1 MKHFYLLIL
10 TSLLFLSAFAGDTK
24 RLINSKSDLFTSS
37 SWSPSTPLADG
48 DILIVPKNY
57 TLVVAKE
64 VDLVQKGINNVTLIV
79 EGALDLQNGK
89 LTMDAE
95 SAIYL
100 TSPTATIITS
110 KGNPADKINIGNS
123 EKYNG
128 SVGAIVGPA
137 LADITTSSSTPS
149 SIKTSSFISPSTE
162 AIVKYTEILQSSTA
176 SNEALPV
183 KFLSFSAA
191 KSSTGVSVQWATAEE
206 INADVF
212 QIERSED
219 SRTWRTIGTVKAA
232 GNSTSVNNY
241 SFVDKNILNKVAYYR
256 IKEIDIDGKHTYT
269 DVKNVTNSVS
279 SSASNVTIIPT
290 GNNVVVNFSK
300 QVTGTVVVR
309 LISFGGQVLA
319 QQTYSQAPL
328 QIVFNRTY
336 VNKGNY
342 IVSVSNS
349 SDLKV
354 SKQIAL

>member
-10 TSLLFLSAFAGDTK
+10 SSLLFLSAIAGDTK
-24 RLINSKSDLFTSS
+24 RLINSNSDLFTSS
-37 SWSPSTPLADG
+37 SWSPSTPLSDG

-57 TLVVAKE
+57 RLVITKE
-64 VDLVQKGINNVTLIV
+64 VDLVQKGINKVTLIV
-79 EGALDLQNGK
+79 EGALDLENGK

-100 TSPTATIITS
+100 ASPTATIVTT

-137 LADITTSSSTPS
+137 LADVTTSSSTS
-149 SIKTSSFISPSTE
+149 TSIKTSSFITPSSSTKAQYE
-162 AIVKYTEILQSSTA
+162 AIIIAAEAA
-176 SNEALPV
+176 SAALPV
-183 KFLSFSAA
+183 KFLSFNVSKA
-191 KSSTGVSVQWATAEE
+191 SNGVSVQWATAEE
-206 INADVF
+206 VNADVF

-219 SRTWRTIGTVKAA
+219 SRTWRSIGTVKAA
-232 GNSTSVNNY
+232 GNSTNVQNY
-241 SFVDKNILNKVAYYR
+241 SFIDKNILNKVAYYR
-256 IKEIDIDGKHTYT
+256 IKEIDIDGKPTYT

-279 SSASNVTIIPT
+279 SSATNVTIIPT
-290 GNNVVVNFSK
+290 GNNVVVNFTK
-300 QVTGTVVVR
+300 QVAGTVVVR

-319 QQTYSQAPL
+319 QQAYTQAPL
-328 QIVFNRTY
+328 QIVFSRTY

-349 SDLKV
+349 SDLNV